1 MNTIQTI
8 NRQKFIF
15 ENENITVEAMFNEG
29 KIWLTKKQIA
39 DVYWVKKSDIKK
51 ELNIVLLNSE
61 LDIFDNVQKIYNQ
74 EKEKNETFY
83 SLDVLLLLGYNSKHY
98 KETKFLID
106 TNRHI
111 KKYTNNRKHNSVKSP
126 IIKNIFKY
134 LNIV

>member
-8 NRQKFIF
+8 GRQKFIF
-15 ENENITVEAMFNEG
+15 ENNNITVETMFNEG

-51 ELNIVLLNSE
+51 DLNIVLLNSD

>member
-74 EKEKNETFY
+74 EKEKNETYY

-134 LNIV
+134 LHIV

>member
-74 EKEKNETFY
+74 EKEKNETYY

-126 IIKNIFKY
+126 IIKNIFRY